1 MRKNTLLIF
10 VMLFVLCHISEAV
23 QAQGR
28 GRSPVVRRA
37 KSKKS
42 SDPFEKSQWWIGIK
56 LGANLTQAIPEAR
69 YTPFSATDGRP
80 AETYDKTY
88 QDFSEWGAQAG
99 LDINFFYNGFTVSFQ
114 PNFRRQRF
122 TYSNQ
127 YIWFDP
133 EDAQNTL
140 SLDYT
145 QDNKLDYI
153 ELPLMIKYDILR
165 TAFRPTVFV
174 GGFYATLVEAQKAL
188 SITGTD
194 LASGGVSEFQ
204 GEEIIV
210 GARDLFNNTS
220 LGLVGG
226 VGCSYNVGNV
236 RFALDVAYRY
246 GLNNISNACNRY
258 TNQRLVGVGDIMD
271 DIKLRN
277 LSVSFSCLFPMR
289 FLRTGSFRA
298 VD

>member
-1 MRKNTLLIF
+1 MIFLLT
-10 VMLFVLCHISEAV
+10 VLYPISQEV
-23 QAQGR
+23 QAQKR
-28 GRSPVVRRA
+28 GRSAVMQRV

-42 SDPFEKSQWWIGIK
+42 KDPFENSQWWIGIK
-56 LGANLTQAIPEAR
+56 LGANLTQAVPEAR

-80 AETYDKTY
+80 AEIYDKTY
-88 QDFSEWGAQAG
+88 QDFSELGAQAG
-99 LDINFFYNGFTVSFQ
+99 LDINFFYSGFTVSFQ

-122 TYSNQ
+122 TYSNE

-140 SLDYT
+140 SLNYDH
-145 QDNKLDYI
+145 DNKLDYI

-174 GGFYATLVEAQKAL
+174 GGFYATLIEAQKAL
-188 SITGTD
+188 SISGID

-204 GEEIIV
+204 GEDIIV
-210 GARDLFNNTS
+210 GAKDLFNNTS

-246 GLNNISNACNRY
+246 GLNNISNARNRY
-258 TNQRLVGVGDIMD
+258 TNNRLIGVGDVMD
-271 DIKLRN
+271 DLKLRN

>member
-1 MRKNTLLIF
+1 
-10 VMLFVLCHISEAV
+10 MLVLFALLCHFSEEV
-23 QAQGR
+23 QAQKR
-28 GRSPVVRRA
+28 GRSPVMQRA

-42 SDPFEKSQWWIGIK
+42 TDPFENSQWWIGVK
-56 LGANLTQAIPEAR
+56 LGANLTQAIPDAR
-69 YTPFSATDGRP
+69 FTPFSATDNRP
-80 AETYDKTY
+80 PETYDKTY

-99 LDINFFYNGFTVSFQ
+99 LDINFFYNGFTLSFQ

-122 TYSNQ
+122 TYSNDYQ
-127 YIWFDP
+127 WFDP

-140 SLDYT
+140 SLSYA
-145 QDNKLDYI
+145 QDHKLDYI

-174 GGFYATLVEAQKAL
+174 GGFYATLLEAQKAL
-188 SITGTD
+188 TITGTD

-210 GARDLFNNTS
+210 GARDLFTNTS

-226 VGCSYNVGNV
+226 VGCSYNAGNV
-236 RFALDVAYRY
+236 RFAFDVAYRY
-246 GLNNISNACNRY
+246 GLNNISNVPNRY
-258 TNQRLVGVGDIMD
+258 SNNRLIGVGDVMD

-277 LSVSFSCLFPMR
+277 LSFSFSCLFPMR